1 MIGGEGTILEM
12 ARRMLVWDDE
22 LYDGRIVND
31 ASGSAVSPSPPSL
44 LSLPPEKLSAIPP
57 PTIQSSS
64 TSLPRWRPS
73 SVQQQTISNVNPS
86 FRTESPVMTNAGYA
100 SIMRRNS
107 RKKNKPSMWKHTLR
121 LYNRMTELEREHV
134 VPGVGYTGTLSS
146 STSDDQTN
154 IDSNNIG
161 TRRMVRIKRNTYHH
175 QAALVAASKLGAWQ
189 EAVSIFRG
197 VESMVSNTTTSSAE
211 EDGSLRKVTNRVTD
225 NMILSVISA
234 CVKASKVKRTL
245 SVAPTIESKNP
256 GTESNATNTSPSRPM
271 IRLLTIDERRKPLDT
286 AKSIILTMEPK
297 HDIPLVSR
305 HINPLAS
312 AYNNLGLRAEASKL
326 INDHLND
333 RSPPPPPAKVIRK
346 NNQYWKAKK
355 KQDTQDPGF
364 ELAFSDDE
372 LEDDEDGYEQQ
383 QLNIH
388 QLKSKDRASYSLLV
402 QSKASDGD
410 WVGAVQELQKMNDA
424 GLQPNSRN
432 LNSWNELMERGCRPT
447 GGNESSD
454 YIHRGRQ
461 RRRGMKKKRDRIWLD
476 RY

>member
-1 MIGGEGTILEM
+1 
-12 ARRMLVWDDE
+12 
-22 LYDGRIVND
+22 
-31 ASGSAVSPSPPSL
+31 
-44 LSLPPEKLSAIPP
+44 
-57 PTIQSSS
+57 
-64 TSLPRWRPS
+64 
-73 SVQQQTISNVNPS
+73 
-86 FRTESPVMTNAGYA
+86 
-100 SIMRRNS
+100 
-107 RKKNKPSMWKHTLR
+107 MWKHTLR
-121 LYNRMTELEREHV
+121 LYNKMAELEREHV
-134 VPGVGYTGTLSS
+134 VPGVGYTGTLSP
-146 STSDDQTN
+146 STSDQN

-161 TRRMVRIKRNTYHH
+161 ARRMVKIKRNTYHH

-211 EDGSLRKVTNRVTD
+211 EDDSLRKVTSRVTD

-234 CVKASKVKRTL
+234 CVKGSKVKRTL
-245 SVAPTIESKNP
+245 SVAPATER
-256 GTESNATNTSPSRPM
+256 ESNTTNTSPSRPM

-355 KQDTQDPGF
+355 QDAQDPGF

-402 QSKASDGD
+402 QSKASEGD
-410 WVGAVQELQKMNDA
+410 WVGAVQELQRMNDA

-447 GGNESSD
+447 GDNESSE
-454 YIHRGRQ
+454 YVYRGRQ